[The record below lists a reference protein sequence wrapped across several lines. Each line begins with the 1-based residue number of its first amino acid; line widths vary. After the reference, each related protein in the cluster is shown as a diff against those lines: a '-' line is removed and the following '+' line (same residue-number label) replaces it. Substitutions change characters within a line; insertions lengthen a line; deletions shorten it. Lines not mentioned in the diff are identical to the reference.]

1 MKKRLYVTVV
11 IFICSVISVFPV
23 SADTAI
29 TQSLS
34 ESKTL
39 VAYYSA
45 SGTTDRIAQFIA
57 EEMNADTF
65 VITPVDEYTDA
76 DLDWTDSSS
85 RVVTEHNDPNRHTE
99 LVTVMPE
106 SFDNY
111 DNIFIGYP
119 IWWQEAAWVVN
130 VFVMENDFTG
140 KNVIPFCTSMSSPLG
155 ESGTKLAAMAGTGNW
170 LEGMQFTSYSSQEQV
185 QEWVNSLDLFKPDIH
200 RGDVNGDGNV
210 NAGDAAF
217 IAKKLAEASISGE
230 EITVEKYPY
239 ADFNNNGKISA
250 QDAAMIAKWVAEQA
264 LKK

>member
-1 MKKRLYVTVV
+1 MKKRLYMTVV
-11 IFICSVISVFPV
+11 IFICSVISVYPV

-106 SFDNY
+106 SFD
-111 DNIFIGYP
+111 
-119 IWWQEAAWVVN
+119 
-130 VFVMENDFTG
+130 
-140 KNVIPFCTSMSSPLG
+140 L
-155 ESGTKLAAMAGTGNW
+155 
-170 LEGMQFTSYSSQEQV
+170 
-185 QEWVNSLDLFKPDIH
+185 SLIH
-200 RGDVNGDGNV
+200 
-210 NAGDAAF
+210 
-217 IAKKLAEASISGE
+217 I
-230 EITVEKYPY
+230 
-239 ADFNNNGKISA
+239 
-250 QDAAMIAKWVAEQA
+250 
-264 LKK
+264 

>member
-1 MKKRLYVTVV
+1 MKKRLYMTVV

-99 LVTVMPE
+99 LVTVTPE

-119 IWWQEAAWVVN
+119 IWWGIAAWPVDT
-130 VFVMENDFTG
+130 FVKNNDFTG
-140 KNVIPFCTSMSSPLG
+140 KTVIHPNQIPVVNEMLRV
-155 ESGTKLAAMAGTGNW
+155 
-170 LEGMQFTSYSSQEQV
+170 SQR
-185 QEWVNSLDLFKPDIH
+185 D
-200 RGDVNGDGNV
+200 
-210 NAGDAAF
+210 
-217 IAKKLAEASISGE
+217 
-230 EITVEKYPY
+230 Y
-239 ADFNNNGKISA
+239 ADARAILNWDTGSGSLVSA
-250 QDAAMIAKWVAEQA
+250 SEDGGRMNEYNTHSRWARRILLRAERYGVRA
-264 LKK
+264 

>member
-1 MKKRLYVTVV
+1 MYGVTP
-11 IFICSVISVFPV
+11 SVFKGLQRR
-23 SADTAI
+23 A
-29 TQSLS
+29 
-34 ESKTL
+34 
-39 VAYYSA
+39 
-45 SGTTDRIAQFIA
+45 
-57 EEMNADTF
+57 
-65 VITPVDEYTDA
+65 
-76 DLDWTDSSS
+76 
-85 RVVTEHNDPNRHTE
+85 
-99 LVTVMPE
+99 TV
-106 SFDNY
+106 Y
-111 DNIFIGYP
+111 YP

-130 VFVMENDFTG
+130 DFVTENNFTG

>member
-1 MKKRLYVTVV
+1 MKKRLYMTVV

-85 RVVTEHNDPNRHTE
+85 RVVTEHYDPNRHTE
-99 LVTVMPE
+99 LVTVTPE

-130 VFVMENDFTG
+130 DFVMENDFTG

-155 ESGTKLAAMAGTGNW
+155 ESGTKLAAMAGTGNR
-170 LEGMQFTSYSSQEQV
+170 LEGMQFTSYSSQE
-185 QEWVNSLDLFKPDIH
+185 
-200 RGDVNGDGNV
+200 
-210 NAGDAAF
+210 
-217 IAKKLAEASISGE
+217 
-230 EITVEKYPY
+230 
-239 ADFNNNGKISA
+239 
-250 QDAAMIAKWVAEQA
+250 
-264 LKK
+264 